1 MQRPD
6 NRLTIV
12 LISMVLGMTVLACL
26 CYATIF
32 VQPNL
37 PFNPLSPQIAT
48 EIAGATIQAIPP
60 VQSAEPIVQL
70 ETGFPPTWTP
80 SPTRTPGPTKT
91 ATDTRTPTP
100 TKTSTSTPSPTFTRT
115 NTPAPPPPPPTNTL
129 TPTPFPYVVS
139 SHSSRNNCADIGLT
153 GIVNGPNG
161 LPLQG
166 AQIQYGEIGVGGSR
180 FIATTDN
187 NGRYAALLLPGSNT
201 QAALQPHNWYAYV
214 LQDGQRASEEFRFT
228 TDPIFADNPDHC
240 NNDNND
246 NSSNGNELGPGC
258 TLDPCQNSDA
268 IQIKTIN
275 WQLLQGE

>member
-1 MQRPD
+1 
-6 NRLTIV
+6 
-12 LISMVLGMTVLACL
+12 MVLGMTVLACL

-32 VQPNL
+32 FQPNL

-48 EIAGATIQAIPP
+48 DEALANIQVAQAQTPVEAVVAIDT
-60 VQSAEPIVQL
+60 SY
-70 ETGFPPTWTP
+70 PPTWTP
-80 SPTRTPGPTKT
+80 TPTRTPGPTKT
-91 ATDTRTPTP
+91 PTDTRTPTP
-100 TKTSTSTPSPTFTRT
+100 TKTSTSTPTPTFTRT
-115 NTPAPPPPPPTNTL
+115 STPAPPPPPPTDTL
-129 TPTPFPYVVS
+129 TPTPLPFVVS

-187 NGRYAALLLPGSNT
+187 NGRYAALLLPGSNI
-201 QAALQPHNWYAYV
+201 QAALKPHNWYAYV
-214 LQDGQRASEEFRFT
+214 VQNGQRASEEFRFT

-240 NNDNND
+240 TSNNNSNNSNNG
-246 NSSNGNELGPGC
+246 NSSNSNLGPGC
-258 TLDPCQNSDA
+258 TADPCKSSDS

-275 WQLLQGE
+275 WQRLTEPQ